1 MLLIEFLKK
10 SGVTISD
17 ELQKDFLQ
25 AFSLKKYKKGD
36 YFHEQGLVCKQ
47 LGFLVDGQVAL
58 QYVIDGNAYT
68 RWAAIKGSFITS
80 FGSFINEEPSI
91 DGLLFLADSTVLV
104 TTKTEF
110 DRLSRSYPDMQG
122 LVIKVLSQDLL
133 KYQHLTNLLIT
144 TKGTERYLQFQAKYP
159 KLSNEI
165 PQKYIASILGM
176 NPRHLSRIKRK
187 LTSDTQ

>member
-10 SGVTISD
+10 SGVAISD
-17 ELQKDFLQ
+17 EFQKDFVQ
-25 AFSLKKYKKGD
+25 AFSLKTYKKGD
-36 YFHEQGLVCKQ
+36 FFHEQGRVCKL
-47 LGFLVDGQVAL
+47 LGYLIEGQVAL

-68 RWAAIKGSFITS
+68 RWAAIKGNFVTS
-80 FGSFINEEPSI
+80 FGSFINETPSI
-91 DGLLFLADSTVLV
+91 DGLVFLADSTVLV

-110 DRLSRSYPDMQG
+110 DRLSNSHPDMRG

-144 TKGTERYLQFQAKYP
+144 TKGTERYLEFQERYP
-159 KLSNEI
+159 ELCNEI
-165 PQKYIASILGM
+165 PQKYVASILGM

-187 LTSDTQ
+187 LASKAQ